1 MTLSISSIQNIA
13 NNVSNVLSGKSAF
26 TNNNATLEEMTF
38 GQQLVYFIV
47 LLSIIYFVMFIGSIF
62 FNDSVVKI
70 FPGVKKINTGEF
82 LTLYIVLHMLFC

>member
-1 MTLSISSIQNIA
+1 MTLTISSIQNIA

-47 LLSIIYFVMFIGSIF
+47 LLSIIYFVMFIGSIL
-62 FNDSVVKI
+62 FNESIVRI
-70 FPGVKKINTGEF
+70 FPGVKKINYQDF
-82 LTLYIVLHMLFC
+82 FNLYIVLHILFC